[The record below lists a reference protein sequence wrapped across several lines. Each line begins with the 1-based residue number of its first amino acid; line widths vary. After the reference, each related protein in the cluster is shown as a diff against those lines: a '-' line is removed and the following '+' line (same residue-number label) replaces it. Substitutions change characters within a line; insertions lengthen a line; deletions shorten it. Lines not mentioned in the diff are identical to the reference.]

1 MRIENP
7 FRLGFIATIGV
18 LTAPVLGGMV
28 ASLSTIL
35 TYIGAALF
43 LALGFEPIIAFLER
57 HRWPRWAAIISSL
70 GGAAIALGLVVWA
83 LIPSIA
89 TQVEQLSVRYSS
101 IVNDL
106 AGSNVIEWVDER
118 FPDLQAQEFVT
129 DALEWLRNNLATIG
143 GGVLEVGFGIV
154 NAFFGVLI
162 VFILMLYFVSSMNSI
177 KRGFYQLLPASKRA
191 RTAELTEQI
200 TASVGKFVLGQ
211 VALGLANGILSFTFL
226 SIIGASMPAVFA
238 LIAFLGS
245 LIPLVGTLSASVII
259 VLLQLALMPVDS
271 SVWWMAAIY
280 YVIYMQ
286 VEAYV
291 ISPRIMSSA
300 VQVPGAIV
308 VIAALTGGTL
318 LGLLGALV
326 AIPIA
331 AAILLIVKQVWIPS
345 QNER

>member
-18 LTAPVLGGMV
+18 LTALVLGGMV

-129 DALEWLRNNLATIG
+129 L
-143 GGVLEVGFGIV
+143 
-154 NAFFGVLI
+154 
-162 VFILMLYFVSSMNSI
+162 
-177 KRGFYQLLPASKRA
+177 
-191 RTAELTEQI
+191 
-200 TASVGKFVLGQ
+200 
-211 VALGLANGILSFTFL
+211 
-226 SIIGASMPAVFA
+226 
-238 LIAFLGS
+238 S
-245 LIPLVGTLSASVII
+245 LIHI
-259 VLLQLALMPVDS
+259 
-271 SVWWMAAIY
+271 
-280 YVIYMQ
+280 
-286 VEAYV
+286 
-291 ISPRIMSSA
+291 
-300 VQVPGAIV
+300 
-308 VIAALTGGTL
+308 
-318 LGLLGALV
+318 
-326 AIPIA
+326 
-331 AAILLIVKQVWIPS
+331 
-345 QNER
+345 